1 MKEKILT
8 LIEAFDIKKFLKFG
22 LIGVLNTLVDFV
34 VFYVLDKYLIGG
46 GPTVVLLGMTLVMGP
61 YISNFISYVIANIHS
76 FVWNK
81 LWTFKKKD
89 KITRQEALRYIL
101 TSIGY
106 VAVSTVCLAIF
117 MAALE
122 AVPLPAFLSPDSIP
136 MLAKIPTAG
145 ITIFYNYLMNK
156 FWVFT

>member
-1 MKEKILT
+1 MKEKILS

-22 LIGVLNTLVDFV
+22 LIGVLNTLVDFA
-34 VFYVLDKYLIGG
+34 VFYFMNRWLGDGPSVVIFGALLVL
-46 GPTVVLLGMTLVMGP
+46 GP
-61 YISNFISYVIANIHS
+61 YISNFVSYVIANIHS

-81 LWTFKKKD
+81 FWTFKKKE

-106 VAVSTVCLAIF
+106 VAVSSVCLAVF
-117 MAALE
+117 MNFLT
-122 AVPLPAFLSPDSIP
+122 AVPLPAWLSADKIP
-136 MLAKIPTAG
+136 LLAKVPTAG

-156 FWVFT
+156 FWVFQ